1 VSIMRDHYG
10 PTMNAYEAA
19 SASGKEAELHRQLTE
34 LTHAHN
40 LVFGRA
46 LQICATYL
54 QVTVMA

>member
-1 VSIMRDHYG
+1 MRDHYG